1 MTWATSDI
9 DRKKERN
16 QALAISFGIFLGFLF
31 VTQQVLSQ
39 SFLLQVDHRIKEI
52 KHHTFR
58 GLSSHLLL
66 ALDDLGLRWV
76 SGICLAVVALLL
88 AYKFRSWRPIN
99 LSILT
104 VLALN
109 GAVGL
114 AKIIFSRTKPRL
126 QVDVLH
132 SQFLGAYPSGHSSNA
147 ILTYGMVAYLLH
159 RYFKIWTL
167 KLWHLEA
174 VAGFI
179 TFLVCIVSLI
189 RDTHWFSD
197 LLGGVLLGASILLFF
212 VAVDRA
218 WPSTKQPS

>member
-1 MTWATSDI
+1 MS
-9 DRKKERN
+9 E
-16 QALAISFGIFLGFLF
+16 GFLF
-31 VTQQVLSQ
+31 QL
-39 SFLLQVDHRIKEI
+39 DHKIKAI

-76 SGICLAVVALLL
+76 SGICLGLVALWIS
-88 AYKFRSWRPIN
+88 YIYRSWRPIN

-109 GAVGL
+109 CAVGFV
-114 AKIIFSRTKPRL
+114 KIVFGRTKPRL
-126 QVDVLH
+126 QVDMLH
-132 SQFLGAYPSGHSSNA
+132 SQFLGAYPSGHSANA

-159 RYFKIWTL
+159 RYTRVVHV
-167 KLWHLEA
+167 KLWQLEA
-174 VAGFI
+174 VAGTI
-179 TFLVCIVSLI
+179 TCVVCIVSLI

-212 VAVDRA
+212 VALDRA
-218 WPSTKQPS
+218 WPSKKQPS